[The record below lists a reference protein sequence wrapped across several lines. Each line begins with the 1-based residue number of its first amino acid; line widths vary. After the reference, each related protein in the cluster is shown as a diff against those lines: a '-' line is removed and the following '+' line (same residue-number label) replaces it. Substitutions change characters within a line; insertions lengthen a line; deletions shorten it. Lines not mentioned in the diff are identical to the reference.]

1 MRALQRSFGE
11 HTGAVMEGRDIGTVV
26 FPDAPVKIYLSA
38 DSTAR
43 EARRVE
49 EREGSDADVARQLHA
64 RDARDA
70 VVNPFV
76 PAADA
81 VVIDTTSLTPE
92 QTLARALAIVGE
104 RR

>member
-1 MRALQRSFGE
+1 
-11 HTGAVMEGRDIGTVV
+11 
-26 FPDAPVKIYLSA
+26 
-38 DSTAR
+38 
-43 EARRVE
+43 
-49 EREGSDADVARQLHA
+49 
-64 RDARDA
+64 